1 MLKTVKHIETCAG
14 RRKQNNIARL
24 SCLKRKCYC
33 IFHVTCPLMRSGIS
47 QLSCDCLR
55 ILANQNQLSY
65 LLMDQRRKRT
75 IGSFL
80 SAPSKYQNDF
90 SEPVF
95 IFTRKGLECRSEEH
109 TSELQS
115 PMY

>member
-24 SCLKRKCYC
+24 SCLKRKYYC
-33 IFHVTCPLMRSGIS
+33 IFHVICSLMRSGIA
-47 QLSCDCLR
+47 QLFCDCLR

-90 SEPVF
+90 SESVF
-95 IFTRKGLECRSEEH
+95 IFTRKGLECFQRRVNAGC
-109 TSELQS
+109 L
-115 PMY
+115 